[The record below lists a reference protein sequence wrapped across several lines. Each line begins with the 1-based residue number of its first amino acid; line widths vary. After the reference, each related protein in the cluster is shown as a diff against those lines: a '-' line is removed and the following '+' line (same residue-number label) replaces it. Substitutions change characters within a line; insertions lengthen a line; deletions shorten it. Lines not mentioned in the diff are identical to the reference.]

1 MISSWMVSL
10 LFFTVSIVVL
20 ASGIFTLQ
28 SNYKAMI
35 NRVFFALTLS
45 ISIWSSGMA
54 LSTVATD
61 VAASEIFRWI
71 AASGWSTTYSIM
83 LHFILILTDKAKPL
97 CLKSGGS
104 TYVFVCLPSCLFLP
118 LQYQMILTLNSFAI
132 DIFIFDQS
140 IIRGIFVQIQMFLS
154 IYLVLNQYI
163 WYLRKTARDIFL
175 LLLWT
180 PRLNKAFFNWGFYC
194 LGKYAGSAFQHI
206 GWKRTTFY

>member
-61 VAASEIFRWI
+61 VAASEIFR
-71 AASGWSTTYSIM
+71 
-83 LHFILILTDKAKPL
+83 
-97 CLKSGGS
+97 
-104 TYVFVCLPSCLFLP
+104 
-118 LQYQMILTLNSFAI
+118 
-132 DIFIFDQS
+132 
-140 IIRGIFVQIQMFLS
+140 
-154 IYLVLNQYI
+154 
-163 WYLRKTARDIFL
+163 
-175 LLLWT
+175 
-180 PRLNKAFFNWGFYC
+180 
-194 LGKYAGSAFQHI
+194 
-206 GWKRTTFY
+206 